1 MPEGAKLPAGYF
13 DDKTYETRQQFMGYM
28 ADSDKTSNMNEQLRN
43 TATFKSIDKDF
54 KGIVGSLGATEIK
67 FGDALT
73 GGSDPANYKL
83 FKQDS
88 LDQIVTRAQS
98 LMLSGDNISED
109 SALRQATE
117 EWRQEAKQKAANG
130 EFFDVEKNEFK
141 GSATTINSNLQE
153 ATRIQI
159 DKLNST
165 TFDNLSHG
173 LQESDWT
180 QLPVNGQYSGRV
192 KYLGRAF
199 SLTPEEV
206 VNAARAQRGLAPL
219 EPSPAEVNLRQIPP
233 AERARITALD
243 DEAPISLAIRAQI
256 NSGQVLNGNAKQR
269 TVAVGQNLLTMGY
282 GGIWQHPDFNY
293 DSGFTGS
300 GTEEVGTHAPN
311 SFHKFDEALD
321 IGVQANG
328 HHKLETLY
336 QYLLKNK
343 RRFGIAELFYDPRG
357 DRGHPAGHDA
367 HVHVSF
373 GGGDSGTMQQ

>member
-1 MPEGAKLPAGYF
+1 
-13 DDKTYETRQQFMGYM
+13 MGYM
-28 ADSDKTSNMNEQLRN
+28 ADSDKTSTANERLRN
-43 TATFKSIDKDF
+43 TDTFKSIDKDF
-54 KGIVGSLGATEIK
+54 KGIVGSLGAAEIK

-73 GGSDPANYKL
+73 GGSDPANYNV

-88 LDQIVTRAQS
+88 LDQIVTRAQT

-109 SALRQATE
+109 AALRQATE

-206 VNAARAQRGLAPL
+206 VNHARAQRGLAPL

-336 QYLLKNK
+336 QYLN
-343 RRFGIAELFYDPRG
+343 
-357 DRGHPAGHDA
+357 
-367 HVHVSF
+367 
-373 GGGDSGTMQQ
+373 

>member
-1 MPEGAKLPAGYF
+1 
-13 DDKTYETRQQFMGYM
+13 MGYM
-28 ADSDKTSNMNEQLRN
+28 ADSDKSGNMNEQLRN

-73 GGSDPANYKL
+73 GGSDPANYQL

-98 LMLSGDNISED
+98 LMLSGDNVSED
-109 SALRQATE
+109 AALRQATE

-130 EFFDVEKNEFK
+130 EFFDAEKNEFK
-141 GSATTINSNLQE
+141 GSVTINSNLQE
-153 ATRIQI
+153 VTGFRLISLTPLRLI
-159 DKLNST
+159 T
-165 TFDNLSHG
+165 SHMVCTI
-173 LQESDWT
+173 DWT
-180 QLPVNGQYSGRV
+180 QLLNGQYSGRV
-192 KYLGRAF
+192 NSEAF
-199 SLTPEEV
+199 SLTPKSCQS
-206 VNAARAQRGLAPL
+206 ARAQRGLAPL
-219 EPSPAEVNLRQIPP
+219 EPSPAEVLRQIPP
-233 AERARITALD
+233 LRARITALD